1 MGLDALRR
9 LYLALWP
16 IRLDALL
23 GRGLFPAV
31 LRAACLGGFW
41 PGLLAT
47 VVSTFAATYFLV
59 KPPDSWEI
67 TTLERAVA
75 LGCS

>member
-31 LRAACLGGFW
+31 LRAACLGRFW
-41 PGLLAT
+41 TGLL
-47 VVSTFAATYFLV
+47 
-59 KPPDSWEI
+59 D
-67 TTLERAVA
+67 A
-75 LGCS
+75 LRPGQAKDLGDVRMTAEDD

>member
-23 GRGLFPAV
+23 GRGFFPAV
-31 LRAACLGGFW
+31 LRAACLGRFW
-41 PGLLAT
+41 PGLLDALRPGQAKDLGD
-47 VVSTFAATYFLV
+47 VRM
-59 KPPDSWEI
+59 
-67 TTLERAVA
+67 TL
-75 LGCS
+75 LGE